1 MLPSSINVTP
11 STNQAHMV
19 KDDKVMNPDVMLPVY
34 MYPRKGMLWTAFNRD
49 LSRKVS
55 KKKYQNTYKIHSSFC
70 VAIFQSS
77 EVLFLDLTDN
87 NTRYLVPICRTKRH
101 RRYPQS

>member
-34 MYPRKGMLWTAFNRD
+34 MYPRKGMLWTAFKRD
-49 LSRKVS
+49 LARKVF
-55 KKKYQNTYKIHSSFC
+55 KKYKKSIRVF
-70 VAIFQSS
+70 ARQSS
-77 EVLFLDLTDN
+77 RVARF
-87 NTRYLVPICRTKRH
+87 CF
-101 RRYPQS
+101 